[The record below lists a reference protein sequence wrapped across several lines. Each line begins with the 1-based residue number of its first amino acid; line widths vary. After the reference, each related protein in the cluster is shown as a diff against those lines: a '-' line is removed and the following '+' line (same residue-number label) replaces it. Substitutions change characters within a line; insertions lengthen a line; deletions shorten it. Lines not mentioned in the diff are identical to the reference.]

1 MLAVFK
7 REFSSYFASPLGFI
21 IIALY
26 LMLSGFFFWMVCFLS
41 GFNSVAT
48 VISQMLYVVFFL
60 IPLITMKSFSEEKRQ
75 RTDQAL
81 LTAPVRLIEI
91 VMGKYLSAL
100 LLYVICNCVYF
111 VYALVVTLSVA
122 DAAIDWGMF
131 MSGWLGIVLLGAALL
146 AINLF
151 YSSLT
156 EYQIIAAVIGLG
168 TGLLLMLYDSI
179 LAALQNFIN
188 TLFSSDYEFFILD
201 KLSLTSHYQNFAS
214 GVLNPADFVF
224 FLSWVA
230 LFLFL
235 TIRVLDKKR
244 WA

>member
-7 REFSSYFASPLGFI
+7 REFSSYFISPLGAI
-21 IIALY
+21 VISLYAL
-26 LMLSGFFFWMVCFLS
+26 LSGFFFWMMCFLS
-41 GFNSVAT
+41 GYSYLSY
-48 VISQMLYVVFFL
+48 VINYMLNVVFFL

-91 VMGKYLSAL
+91 VLGKFLSSFC
-100 LLYVICNCVYF
+100 LYFICNCVYF
-111 VYALVVTLSVA
+111 VYALVLIICAPEAV
-122 DAAIDWGMF
+122 IDWGMF
-131 MSGWLGIVLLGAALL
+131 LLSWFGIILLGAALL
-146 AINLF
+146 AINIF

-168 TGLLLMLYDSI
+168 TGLLLMLYDSV
-179 LAALQNFIN
+179 LSAVNNFIN
-188 TLFSSDYEFFILD
+188 TLFSTDYSFFVLD
-201 KLSLTSHYQNFAS
+201 KLSLTAHYENFTS
-214 GVLNPADFVF
+214 GIFDPADVVF
-224 FLSWVA
+224 FVSWVA

-235 TIRVLDKKR
+235 TLRGLDKKR